1 MGDFVLQCNSL
12 TKKFIIKKALD
23 NVSFNIAPGK
33 IVGLLGPNGSGKTTI
48 MKLANGLISP
58 TSGEVLID
66 GMHPCIETKRL
77 VSYLPD
83 QNYLNDHMRVRDLMR
98 FFADFYVDF
107 DMECAA
113 SMLDKLSIDSSD
125 KLKIL
130 SKGTQEKIQLILV
143 MSRRARLYLLDEPI
157 GGVDP
162 ATRDFI
168 LENIIKRRNGE
179 SSVLIYTHLI
189 ADIEKILD
197 EVIFIKNG
205 SIILHESA
213 SLIREREGTSVDEYF
228 REVFRC

>member
-1 MGDFVLQCNSL
+1 
-12 TKKFIIKKALD
+12 
-23 NVSFNIAPGK
+23 
-33 IVGLLGPNGSGKTTI
+33 

-98 FFADFYVDF
+98 FFADFYEDF

-179 SSVLIYTHLI
+179 SSVLISTHLI

-205 SIILHESA
+205 IISLNESA